1 MTLFA
6 RLFLLIGLVAG
17 VSLSLVAVVLWRGA
31 ADLETQLTREN
42 EATGARVMRQGTL
55 LLDKNLRTTH
65 QIIVREKARKVEAYF
80 ANIAD
85 AVQLESELVR
95 QSLAENGDL
104 SGAPPLIEGNELT
117 RRARANPSLKTTLV
131 GTRPYSIYH
140 LAPDVSAAAT
150 AATRQKLR
158 RLGSF
163 FAHTQHTMPG
173 CDSTYFGSEE
183 GFIQGYP
190 GGRTFFKT
198 EYDPRQR
205 PWYKGAMQNGT
216 TTWIVTRDRNKTSL
230 LLTCSRPVKLP
241 NSARPVGVAAI
252 DVNLQNV
259 FDEMFDFGDLRVA
272 RAILVDDEGNVRAN
286 VSYDNKKP
294 VIDQSDVSETPP
306 VSQLRERG
314 FAKVDQL
321 IRTKGD
327 RTPGVFW
334 DAPADLPS
342 IERARSA
349 FIYSPVSFGASARDD
364 WHYIVQ
370 LPVDSL
376 LAPIRGVTGE
386 IDDATKDISG
396 AIKERSRR
404 SVAAVL
410 GLIGVTLLIAL
421 CVAYFGARSTSR
433 PLIAMADVTRR
444 IGIGDLSA
452 HAPENSGGE
461 IGELGRSINDMIR
474 GLRQRDL
481 LKESFGKYV
490 APSVVDR
497 VLREGNVELGG
508 VKREVTVFFSD
519 LEGFTAL
526 SESLPPET
534 LVPLLNE
541 YLDAM
546 TRVVLEA
553 EGTLDKYIGD
563 AIVAF
568 WGEPIC
574 HADDAARAC
583 QTALLQWRELERLQ
597 VQWAARGHAQ
607 LKMRIGIATGV
618 AVVGNVGSQLK
629 LNYTVMGDTVN
640 LAARLE
646 SLNKFYGTRILIDE
660 TARQQA
666 GDAIETREIDLL
678 AVMGK
683 TKPVRVYELMG
694 EISPSQHEG
703 YAHYAQALE
712 LYRARS
718 WSAALAQL
726 DLAQQKLGD
735 DKPSQILSERIARL
749 QSKDLPDDWD
759 GSFQLE
765 QK

>member
-6 RLFLLIGLVAG
+6 RLFLLIGLVTG
-17 VSLSLVAVVLWRGA
+17 VSLSLVAGVLWRGA
-31 ADLETQLTREN
+31 AQLESELTREN
-42 EATGARVMRQGTL
+42 EATGARVMRQGTRL
-55 LLDKNLRTTH
+55 LEANLRTTH
-65 QIIVREKARKVEAYF
+65 RIIVREKARKVESYF

-95 QSLAENGDL
+95 QALTDNGDL
-104 SGAPPLIEGNELT
+104 SGAPPLLGGNELT
-117 RRARANPSLKTTLV
+117 RRARANPALQTTFV
-131 GTRPYSIYH
+131 GAQPYSIYH
-140 LAPDVSAAAT
+140 LAPGVSAAQT
-150 AATRQKLR
+150 APARQRLR
-158 RLGSF
+158 RLGAF
-163 FAHTQHTMPG
+163 FAHIQRTLPG
-173 CDSTYFGSEE
+173 CDSTYFGSHD
-183 GFIQGYP
+183 GFILGYP
-190 GGRTFFKT
+190 GGRSFFKP

-205 PWYKGAMQNGT
+205 QWYKRAIQSDT
-216 TTWIVTRDRNKTSL
+216 TTWIVARDRNKTSL
-230 LLTCSRPVKLP
+230 FVTCSQPVKLP
-241 NSARPVGVAAI
+241 GNPRVVGVAAI
-252 DVNLQNV
+252 DVNLPNV
-259 FDEMFDFGDLRVA
+259 LNEMFDFGDLRVA
-272 RAILVDDEGNVRAN
+272 RAILVDEKGKVRVN
-286 VSYDNKKP
+286 TSYDNQKP
-294 VIDQSDVSETPP
+294 SIDQSDVSETPP
-306 VSQLRERG
+306 VAQLSERG
-314 FAKVDQL
+314 FARVDQL
-321 IRTKGD
+321 MRTHAQRKS
-327 RTPGVFW
+327 GVFW
-334 DAPADLPS
+334 DAPS
-342 IERARSA
+342 IERAHSV
-349 FIYSPVSFGASARDD
+349 FIYAPLSFGGASARDD

-370 LPVDSL
+370 LPVASL

-386 IDDATKDISG
+386 IDGATKDISG
-396 AIKERSRR
+396 VIKTRSRR

-410 GLIGVTLLIAL
+410 GLTGATLLLAL
-421 CVAYFGARSTSR
+421 CIAYFGARSTSR
-433 PLIAMADVTRR
+433 PLIQMADVTRR
-444 IGIGDLSA
+444 VGVGDLA
-452 HAPENSGGE
+452 ATAPETSGGE
-461 IGELGRSINDMIR
+461 IGELGRAINDMIA

-546 TRVVLEA
+546 TRVVLDA

-583 QTALLQWRELERLQ
+583 QTALTQWRELEKLRA
-597 VQWAARGHAQ
+597 QWAAQNHPQ
-607 LKMRIGIATGV
+607 LRMRIGIATGV

-660 TARQQA
+660 TARMGA
-666 GDAIETREIDLL
+666 GDAIEARELDLL

-683 TKPVRVYELMG
+683 TKPVRVYELLG
-694 EISPSQHEG
+694 EISPAQRDG
-703 YAHYAQALE
+703 YAHYARALE
-712 LYRARS
+712 NYRARN
-718 WSAALAQL
+718 WPAALASL
-726 DLAQQKLGD
+726 ELAQQKLRA
-735 DKPSQILSERIARL
+735 DKPSQILAARIERL
-749 QSKDLPDDWD
+749 KLEELPADWD